1 MDNNN
6 LNIKDLNNTQ
16 QPNMEVK
23 QLKILEQPEL
33 TEQITT
39 EEAQYRYLKE
49 LNKKLTLFKK
59 TKWPIWK
66 EGWGNWTNNEEVKNE
81 F

>member
-6 LNIKDLNNTQ
+6 LNISELNNTQ
-16 QPNMEVK
+16 QPNMDVE
-23 QLKILEQPEL
+23 QPKISEQPEL
-33 TEQITT
+33 TEQITP

-59 TKWPIWK
+59 QSDQTGKK
-66 EGWGNWTNNEEVKNE
+66 DEETE
-81 F
+81 QTMRR

>member
-16 QPNMEVK
+16 QPNTEVK

-39 EEAQYRYLKE
+39 Q
-49 LNKKLTLFKK
+49 K
-59 TKWPIWK
+59 TK
-66 EGWGNWTNNEEVKNE
+66 
-81 F
+81 

>member
-6 LNIKDLNNTQ
+6 LNINDLNNTQ
-16 QPNMEVK
+16 QPNMDVE
-23 QLKILEQPEL
+23 QPKISEQPEL

-39 EEAQYRYLKE
+39 EEARYRYLKE

-59 TKWPIWK
+59 QS
-66 EGWGNWTNNEEVKNE
+66 EQSGNKDEKTEQTMRR
-81 F
+81 

>member
-6 LNIKDLNNTQ
+6 LNINDLNNTQ
-16 QPNMEVK
+16 QPNMDVE
-23 QLKILEQPEL
+23 QPKILKQPEL

-49 LNKKLTLFKK
+49 VNKKLTLFKK
-59 TKWPIWK
+59 QSDQSGKK
-66 EGWGNWTNNEEVKNE
+66 DEETE
-81 F
+81 QIMRR